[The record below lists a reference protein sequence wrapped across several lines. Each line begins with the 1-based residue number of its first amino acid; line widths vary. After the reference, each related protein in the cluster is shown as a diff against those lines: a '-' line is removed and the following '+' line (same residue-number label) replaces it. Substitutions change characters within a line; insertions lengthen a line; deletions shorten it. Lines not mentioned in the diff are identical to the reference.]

1 MIKRLFACVLLLAML
16 MPACHAQTGTLRA
29 LSVGIARYDDGRVRT
44 GGVNS
49 TQGMYD
55 ALSRAFG
62 VYGSFQGDLALDTT
76 KQRLLELI
84 EETFSEAGAA
94 DVSLLYINA
103 HGGSQAGVSWIETRE
118 GARLTA
124 PELERALRKIR
135 GRVVLLIDCC
145 ASGGFTGFAGAYA
158 DGFCA
163 NFLASNKYMALVSC
177 ALDENS
183 YRVSAKDAQECNV
196 STAFSRA
203 VCEGLGWDL
212 INDRSTS
219 LKADADRDR
228 SVSLSELYSYVLRR
242 AGFYL
247 SGSSEAVQTASLY
260 PEACPF
266 VIASRGSRE
275 E

>member
-1 MIKRLFACVLLLAML
+1 MKKNLIIFAALAFSAL
-16 MPACHAQTGTLRA
+16 ACNAQQSVGTL
-29 LSVGIARYDDGRVRT
+29 VDYHF
-44 GGVNS
+44 GGPWNES
-49 TQGMYD
+49 
-55 ALSRAFG
+55 A
-62 VYGSFQGDLALDTT
+62 
-76 KQRLLELI
+76 
-84 EETFSEAGAA
+84 
-94 DVSLLYINA
+94 
-103 HGGSQAGVSWIETRE
+103 WI
-118 GARLTA
+118 
-124 PELERALRKIR
+124 
-135 GRVVLLIDCC
+135 
-145 ASGGFTGFAGAYA
+145 
-158 DGFCA
+158 
-163 NFLASNKYMALVSC
+163 
-177 ALDENS
+177 
-183 YRVSAKDAQECNV
+183 SAKDAQECNV

>member
-1 MIKRLFACVLLLAML
+1 MIKRLFACVLLLAMM

-29 LSVGIARYDDGRVRT
+29 LSVGIARYEDGRVRT

-62 VYGSFQGDLALDTT
+62 VNGSFQGDLALDTT
-76 KQRLLELI
+76 KQQLLDLI
-84 EETFSEAGAA
+84 SETFSEAEEG

-103 HGGSQAGVSWIETRE
+103 HGGAQGGISWIETRE

-124 PELERALRKIR
+124 WELERTLRKIK

-145 ASGGFTGFAGAYA
+145 ASGGFTGFAGAYTG
-158 DGFCA
+158 GFTA
-163 NFLASNKYMALVSC
+163 NFLASDKYMALVSC

-183 YRVSAKDAQECNV
+183 YRVSAKDAREAYV

-260 PEACPF
+260 PEACAF
-266 VIASRGSRE
+266 IIASRGSRDE
-275 E
+275 